1 MSTVYL
7 ICLTATIY
15 AVAIWGG
22 SWFVGW
28 LTRRL
33 RMPQIEDPGLIRAG
47 RFIGYLERVII
58 MTLVLLHQY
67 DAIAF
72 VFMAKSIARFDDLKK
87 RHFAEYYLVGTLSSV
102 AVALLLGLLLAY
114 LLSARPLIR

>member
-1 MSTVYL
+1 MNTLYVICFTV
-7 ICLTATIY
+7 ISY

-22 SWFVGW
+22 GWCVGW
-28 LTRRL
+28 LCRRL
-33 RMPQIEDPGLIRAG
+33 HMPQTEEPGLVRAG

-102 AVALLLGLLLAY
+102 AVALLIGLLLAY
-114 LLSARPLIR
+114 LLSADLPFR